1 MIVTARAER
10 APGVAMKLAAG
21 AGASHVRSRQKPIG
35 SCGDK
40 RYHAF
45 DLIDPIANAQISGR
59 RG

>member
-1 MIVTARAER
+1 
-10 APGVAMKLAAG
+10 MKLAAG
-21 AGASHVRSRQKPIG
+21 AGASYVRSRQKPIG